1 VGFFQI
7 SIANLVAAGL
17 NGALWLVLASVLSP
31 AEYGKIN
38 YFISIASIGS
48 IVGTFGV
55 NTLNIT
61 SIAKNAQIESDG
73 MYTFVFIL
81 TSFISIALGA
91 LSQSPITGL
100 LCFSL
105 TAFSMSIAIPVGRKE
120 YANYMKIVIG
130 SRSLLIIFSLISFFF
145 FGLNGILV
153 SYCISLLIFSKGF
166 LHRLIKSKLRT
177 DGFSRENIKFSFHSF
192 FMNFA
197 QSSNLY
203 IDKIIIAPLY
213 GFYLLGLYQI
223 STQFLMLLAILPS
236 SLFLYLLPKEVQGYS
251 SIRLTTGAVLLAV
264 IFSVTLFFSGDIILQ
279 HLFPNFVAAGE
290 IVKIVTFGA
299 IPMTFVASF
308 NSKLLGAEKS
318 NYVFVGAMVF
328 LITLL
333 SLLLVFRTFNNGVL
347 IGLSLVLALS
357 AQAIFLWV
365 GERTLHGLH
374 FKRVG
379 NIR

>member
-1 VGFFQI
+1 
-7 SIANLVAAGL
+7 
-17 NGALWLVLASVLSP
+17 
-31 AEYGKIN
+31 
-38 YFISIASIGS
+38 
-48 IVGTFGV
+48 
-55 NTLNIT
+55 
-61 SIAKNAQIESDG
+61 
-73 MYTFVFIL
+73 
-81 TSFISIALGA
+81 
-91 LSQSPITGL
+91 
-100 LCFSL
+100 
-105 TAFSMSIAIPVGRKE
+105 
-120 YANYMKIVIG
+120 
-130 SRSLLIIFSLISFFF
+130 
-145 FGLNGILV
+145 
-153 SYCISLLIFSKGF
+153 
-166 LHRLIKSKLRT
+166 
-177 DGFSRENIKFSFHSF
+177 
-192 FMNFA
+192 MNFA